1 MNEVTGYIQSGGNL
15 TGQLEGPAAI
25 TGSPSTGITRV
36 YVRDYERLDNLPSIE
51 DVTLIGNRSLTDFGM
66 GFADAY
72 DIHQL
77 FRG

>member
-1 MNEVTGYIQSGGNL
+1 MSDIDGIISGDRLDGTVSGGARM
-15 TGQLEGPAAI
+15 TG
-25 TGSPSTGITRV
+25 TMSSGISRIGNTRN
-36 YVRDYERLDNLPSIE
+36 YEALDNLPSIE
-51 DVTLIGNRSLTDFGM
+51 EVVLIGNRSLTDFGM